1 MPTPRSSRFALVF
14 AATLLLSASAR
25 AEIRAL
31 DPWARLQ
38 PPSSPMSAAFVV
50 LENGGKED
58 DALVGASCDCSE
70 VVELHVMREVDG
82 QMSMQQVDRFEIPA
96 GSKAELK
103 PGGSHLMLIH
113 LKGPLSE
120 AKPIHLELRFEHAPA
135 LAIEVPVR
143 DPRAATGK

>member
-50 LENGGKED
+50 LENSGKED

-96 GSKAELK
+96 GSKAALK